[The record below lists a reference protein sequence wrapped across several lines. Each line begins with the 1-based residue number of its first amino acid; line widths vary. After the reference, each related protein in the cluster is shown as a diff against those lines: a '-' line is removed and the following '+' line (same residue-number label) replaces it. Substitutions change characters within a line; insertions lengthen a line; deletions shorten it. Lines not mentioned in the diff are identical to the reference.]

1 MLGMMMSRLCEKLCM
16 YRYAGDA
23 PADTAPQAEGDISW
37 ELFTPQTIKQY
48 FADDPKWAR
57 RFTYSLN
64 ANAVGVLVKYKGDW
78 ASYGWFSTP
87 GGIRPPH
94 IPRQLK
100 TDAFW
105 FYHGHTKARF
115 RQRGLFRVLIRQL
128 LSEAYRSNPAPEILV
143 DVEVRNHQSRRA
155 VAEAGFTECGM
166 LNVCYLWLPK
176 LIRYPLACNWRKS
189 EPHPAM
195 DT

>member
-1 MLGMMMSRLCEKLCM
+1 MSRLCERLCM
-16 YRYAGDA
+16 FRYAGEA
-23 PADTAPQAEGDISW
+23 PAEAPLHAEGDISW
-37 ELFTPQTIKQY
+37 KLFTPQNVQQY
-48 FADDPKWAR
+48 FADDSKWAR
-57 RFTYSLN
+57 RFTNSLK

-87 GGIRPPH
+87 GGMRPPH

-105 FYHGHTKARF
+105 FYHGHTNSRL

-128 LSEAYRSNPAPEILV
+128 LSEAFRRDISPEILV
-143 DVEVRNHQSRRA
+143 DVEVKNHQSRRA

-166 LNVCYLWLPK
+166 LDVYYLWLPK
-176 LIRYPLACNWRKS
+176 LVRYPLAGNWRKS
-189 EPHPAM
+189 KPHPAM
-195 DT
+195 DA